1 MRHNRKLAVGTI
13 ATAAVLIGSSSD
25 GPHAGQEARGSLA
38 VTVQVITACG
48 GSLSQSRTVTQSECA
63 RGSTP
68 LAVASESAPATSRD
82 DGALA
87 QVEPGSDV
95 RYVTLIYCR
104 PRM

>member
-1 MRHNRKLAVGTI
+1 MRHKRKLAVGTI

-25 GPHAGQEARGSLA
+25 GPHAGQARGSLA

-48 GSLSQSRTVTQSECA
+48 GSLSQSGTVTQSECA

-95 RYVTLIYCR
+95 RYVTLIY
-104 PRM
+104 